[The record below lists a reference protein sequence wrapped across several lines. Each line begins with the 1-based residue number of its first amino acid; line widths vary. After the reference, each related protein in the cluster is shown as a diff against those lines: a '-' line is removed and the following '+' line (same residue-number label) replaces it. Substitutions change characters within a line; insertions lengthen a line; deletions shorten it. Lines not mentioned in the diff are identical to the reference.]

1 MKEFF
6 ARVVSGIAF
15 VALLAFCILYGPHS
29 FAILFALITGLCL
42 WEFYTLIEKQPDVKI
57 NKFMASLGG
66 VYLFVAAYFYF
77 SGILPSAIFLPWLG
91 IMMYLSIAELFK
103 TNLKNMHSLAYTY
116 FGQVYIG
123 LAMVLLARMAFLSST
138 GESGTYNRVLLMSF
152 FVFVWIADS
161 SAYVFGSLLGKHKL
175 FERISPNKT
184 WEGFIAEL
192 VITVAAGIPAA
203 LWFPDIFSKG
213 EWMGFAAVIVVFG
226 LLGDLFE
233 SLIKRTIHVKDSGKL
248 IPGHGGLLDRL
259 DTVLMAIPAVSLYL
273 LLIQ

>member
-15 VALLAFCILYGPHS
+15 VALLTFCILYGQHS

-103 TNLKNMHSLAYTY
+103 TNLKNMHSLAYLFRTSIY
-116 FGQVYIG
+116 RPGDG
-123 LAMVLLARMAFLSST
+123 A
-138 GESGTYNRVLLMSF
+138 SGPYGIL
-152 FVFVWIADS
+152 VFHR
-161 SAYVFGSLLGKHKL
+161 GKRNL
-175 FERISPNKT
+175 
-184 WEGFIAEL
+184 
-192 VITVAAGIPAA
+192 
-203 LWFPDIFSKG
+203 
-213 EWMGFAAVIVVFG
+213 
-226 LLGDLFE
+226 
-233 SLIKRTIHVKDSGKL
+233 
-248 IPGHGGLLDRL
+248 
-259 DTVLMAIPAVSLYL
+259 
-273 LLIQ
+273 

>member
-1 MKEFF
+1 
-6 ARVVSGIAF
+6 
-15 VALLAFCILYGPHS
+15 
-29 FAILFALITGLCL
+29 
-42 WEFYTLIEKQPDVKI
+42 
-57 NKFMASLGG
+57 
-66 VYLFVAAYFYF
+66 
-77 SGILPSAIFLPWLG
+77 
-91 IMMYLSIAELFK
+91 
-103 TNLKNMHSLAYTY
+103 MHSLAYTY

-161 SAYVFGSLLGKHKL
+161 SAYVFGSLFGKHKL

-233 SLIKRTIHVKDSGKL
+233 SLIKRMIHVKDSGKL

-273 LLIQ
+273 LLI

>member
-42 WEFYTLIEKQPDVKI
+42 WEFYTLIEKQPDIKI

-66 VYLFVAAYFYF
+66 VYLFVAAYLYF

-91 IMMYLSIAELFK
+91 IMMYLSIAELLK

-161 SAYVFGSLLGKHKL
+161 SAYVFGSLFGKHKL